1 MNYRDKLQKFSIR
14 KYAVGTFSTLIATL
28 VFLGTHTDQAHAS
41 ENTNA
46 AVEKAQNTESQ
57 TSRDKNS
64 NPNDA
69 ITIQNDQTSDQTVEI
84 NKQSK
89 FVDKTSTEKGF
100 RNSNKRKKITNST
113 STSIKEK

>member
-46 AVEKAQNTESQ
+46 AVEKQ
-57 TSRDKNS
+57 KY
-64 NPNDA
+64 
-69 ITIQNDQTSDQTVEI
+69 
-84 NKQSK
+84 
-89 FVDKTSTEKGF
+89 
-100 RNSNKRKKITNST
+100 
-113 STSIKEK
+113 

>member
-46 AVEKAQNTESQ
+46 ELK
-57 TSRDKNS
+57 
-64 NPNDA
+64 
-69 ITIQNDQTSDQTVEI
+69 
-84 NKQSK
+84 
-89 FVDKTSTEKGF
+89 STAKY
-100 RNSNKRKKITNST
+100 
-113 STSIKEK
+113 

>member
-1 MNYRDKLQKFSIR
+1 MRVKIP
-14 KYAVGTFSTLIATL
+14 TLR
-28 VFLGTHTDQAHAS
+28 
-41 ENTNA
+41 
-46 AVEKAQNTESQ
+46 VEKHSKILNPK

-89 FVDKTSTEKGF
+89 FVDKTSTEK
-100 RNSNKRKKITNST
+100 RL
-113 STSIKEK
+113 

>member
-46 AVEKAQNTESQ
+46 AVENT
-57 TSRDKNS
+57 KIL
-64 NPNDA
+64 NPKHPETK
-69 ITIQNDQTSDQTVEI
+69 IVIQMMQ
-84 NKQSK
+84 
-89 FVDKTSTEKGF
+89 
-100 RNSNKRKKITNST
+100 
-113 STSIKEK
+113 

>member
-1 MNYRDKLQKFSIR
+1 MRVKIPTRQLK
-14 KYAVGTFSTLIATL
+14 ST
-28 VFLGTHTDQAHAS
+28 
-41 ENTNA
+41 E
-46 AVEKAQNTESQ
+46 NTESQ

-100 RNSNKRKKITNST
+100 RNSNKRKEITNST
-113 STSIKEK
+113 STSIKEKIEESSPVTKEEKQMN

>member
-14 KYAVGTFSTLIATL
+14 KYAGTFSLIATL

-46 AVEKAQNTESQ
+46 AVEKAQQNTESQ

-100 RNSNKRKKITNST
+100 RNSNKRKRNY
-113 STSIKEK
+113 

>member
-46 AVEKAQNTESQ
+46 VEKHS
-57 TSRDKNS
+57 KIL
-64 NPNDA
+64 NPKHPETK
-69 ITIQNDQTSDQTVEI
+69 IVIQMMQ
-84 NKQSK
+84 
-89 FVDKTSTEKGF
+89 
-100 RNSNKRKKITNST
+100 
-113 STSIKEK
+113 